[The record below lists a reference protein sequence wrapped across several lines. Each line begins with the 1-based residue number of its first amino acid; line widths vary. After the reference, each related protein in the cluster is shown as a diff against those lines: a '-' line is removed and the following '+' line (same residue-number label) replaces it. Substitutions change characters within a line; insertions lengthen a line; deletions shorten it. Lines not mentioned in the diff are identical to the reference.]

1 MCEYESTSVSEYE
14 CEYKCA
20 SVCEY
25 KCASVCVWSAQ
36 HTMSLEKATERPGRV
51 VNLAE

>member
-14 CEYKCA
+14 
-20 SVCEY
+20 CEY